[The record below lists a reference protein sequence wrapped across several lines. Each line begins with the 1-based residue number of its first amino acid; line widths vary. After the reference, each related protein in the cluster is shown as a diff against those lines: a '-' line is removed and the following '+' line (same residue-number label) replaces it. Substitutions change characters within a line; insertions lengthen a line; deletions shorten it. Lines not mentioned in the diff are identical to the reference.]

1 MQGSLPVAR
10 AWQCSFPAATPA
22 DGPRVGDKS
31 LCRLLGRAAGGDFSR
46 PEVFQS
52 ANRREYLNTQS
63 ESKTIH
69 SIDRI

>member
-10 AWQCSFPAATPA
+10 AWQCSFPAATP
-22 DGPRVGDKS
+22 
-31 LCRLLGRAAGGDFSR
+31 AGGDFSR